1 MERNAIEAAELMA
14 EGDRLLGR
22 AWEYGRPVKAGLS
35 AADLDLAEYY
45 YAQAAEA
52 YLVGAVE
59 YQSGRAVTRDG
70 AALED
75 PTELVQSLQ
84 GSLRAEAESALRDAT
99 AGTRNAS
106 RPEAVESA
114 RTFAEE
120 LRDRFAHAAPELFHG
135 AIDIGI
141 ERPQQSSWSR

>member
-22 AWEYGRPVKAGLS
+22 AWEYGRPPKPGLNAG
-35 AADLDLAEYY
+35 DLDLAEHY
-45 YAQAAEA
+45 YAQAAQA

-59 YQSGRAVTRDG
+59 YQKGRAVNRDG
-70 AALED
+70 SAMDD
-75 PTELVQSLQ
+75 PSELVHSLQ
-84 GSLRAEAESALRDAT
+84 GSLRSEAEAAFRSVERAQGDGRS
-99 AGTRNAS
+99 G
-106 RPEAVESA
+106 AVERA
-114 RTFAEE
+114 RAVAEE

-141 ERPQQSSWSR
+141 EHPQPSSWSR